1 MQYFILNLVCT
12 DHGKAKLYGKQVRNN
27 LRESCV
33 SGHQELFFSC
43 PLPKTLWKMKE
54 KHLDF
59 RRYSPHSNKLQM
71 SEEGTYYNKNKTKN
85 KNTGKKRKHT
95 SLGLE
100 KGRASKTRGATLP
113 PSGYTGSSQP
123 LPGRPAGPGP
133 QPELWEDL
141 DSQEDSRPG
150 PSPPSGRESRG
161 AGVAH
166 TRSLPMTDTQ

>member
-33 SGHQELFFSC
+33 SGNQELFFSC
-43 PLPKTLWKMKE
+43 PLPKTLWKMKG

-85 KNTGKKRKHT
+85 KNTGEKKKAHFSGIGR
-95 SLGLE
+95 
-100 KGRASKTRGATLP
+100 RASRTRGATLP
-113 PSGYTGSSQP
+113 PSGYTGSSRP
-123 LPGRPAGPGP
+123 LPRKPAVRVLSQSSGGSKQTGGFTPRPI
-133 QPELWEDL
+133 
-141 DSQEDSRPG
+141 
-150 PSPPSGRESRG
+150 PSPPLPSGRESRG

-166 TRSLPMTDTQ
+166 TEVSP

>member
-33 SGHQELFFSC
+33 SGNQELFFSC

-100 KGRASKTRGATLP
+100 EGPAGREEQHCPQVVTLAQVGLFHVNP
-113 PSGYTGSSQP
+113 RSGSSARA
-123 LPGRPAGPGP
+123 L
-133 QPELWEDL
+133 EDL
-141 DSQEDSRPG
+141 NRQEDSRPG
-150 PSPPSGRESRG
+150 PSPPLPSPPDERAEGRVWPTPKSP
-161 AGVAH
+161 H
-166 TRSLPMTDTQ
+166 D